1 MDIPEQLKWLD
12 FERIIG
18 LAILTL
24 AIVQYIKVN
33 IPDKAI
39 KVFTILVGVVLAI
52 LADLYV
58 GVPAAKIAWFKDV
71 VNGILA
77 AVLSDIGYGF
87 LSTKAGAFALPSKDD
102 LRKPPGG

>member
-18 LAILTL
+18 IAILTL
-24 AIVQYIKVN
+24 AVVQYLKAN
-33 IPDKAI
+33 IPDKFI
-39 KVFTILVGVVLAI
+39 KVFTILVGVALAV

-58 GVPAAKIAWFKDV
+58 GVPKIAWFKDI
-71 VNGILA
+71 VNGVLA

-87 LSTKAGAFALPSKDD
+87 LSTKAGAFTLPSKDD
-102 LRKPPGG
+102 LKKPPGG